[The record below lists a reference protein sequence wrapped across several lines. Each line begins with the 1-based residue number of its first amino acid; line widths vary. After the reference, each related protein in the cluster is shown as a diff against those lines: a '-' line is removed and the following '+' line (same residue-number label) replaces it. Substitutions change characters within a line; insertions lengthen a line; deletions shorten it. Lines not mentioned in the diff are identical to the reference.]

1 MYESNIPA
9 STLINQFY
17 NVSCGTKKW
26 ARREGEKNEAKYILF
41 SLCIIY
47 LLHGTLLLLLLF
59 GIDFSHLKCC
69 VCGLCAVLSIYLR
82 FTPYKFRDCVC
93 VFVDEY
99 ILSNRKSTTIV
110 ASTCLRFICWML
122 VTFDGTQQIQKI
134 FQCWERVSIYIFVS
148 HLFSSNF
155 VWIDISTT
163 EFIQFKLTLPR
174 FIAWTLATR
183 IHIVLTCV
191 CLCSFECCWNVV
203 NAYIWFA
210 HSSKKKLTITY
221 IMERETPS
229 YQQRIHHIYNK

>member
-1 MYESNIPA
+1 MWNKK
-9 STLINQFY
+9 
-17 NVSCGTKKW
+17 VSKKGGRGKKRSEIYFIFIVYYLFITW
-26 ARREGEKNEAKYILF
+26 YIVVVVVVVWHRFQPLEM
-41 SLCIIY
+41 LCLWLVCSFIY
-47 LLHGTLLLLLLF
+47 IF
-59 GIDFSHLKCC
+59 E
-69 VCGLCAVLSIYLR
+69 IYTMQISWL
-82 FTPYKFRDCVC
+82 YLC

-122 VTFDGTQQIQKI
+122 VTFDGTKQIQKI

-183 IHIVLTCV
+183 IHIVLTSV

-203 NAYIWFA
+203 NAHIWFA

-229 YQQRIHHIYNK
+229 NQQRIHHIYNK

>member
-26 ARREGEKNEAKYILF
+26 ARRAGGGKNEAKYILF

-47 LLHGTLLLLLLF
+47 LLHGTLLLLLLLF

-82 FTPYKFRDCVC
+82 FTPCKFRDCVC

-122 VTFDGTQQIQKI
+122 VTFDGTKQIQKI

-183 IHIVLTCV
+183 IHIVLTSV

-203 NAYIWFA
+203 NAHIWFA
-210 HSSKKKLTITY
+210 HSSKKN
-221 IMERETPS
+221 S
-229 YQQRIHHIYNK
+229 QSHI